1 MVRTALVVVVLAAG
15 LVVGASGGARAERD
29 DARKHYDRATAA
41 FGLGRYADAAKE
53 YEAAFALRPD
63 PALLYN
69 SAQAYR
75 LAGNKQR
82 ALELYRNYVRLYG
95 GAPNAEDARKH
106 VADLDLQAAAEAAVP
121 PAAENP
127 VPAPTPGS
135 PSTAAVGPV
144 APAPAVTAP
153 APVSAAVPA
162 APPMLAVATPPP
174 APTTPGADLASGPGS
189 AGATHEGSL
198 LSRPWFWVAVGAV
211 VVGGVV
217 GVLLLTRKT
226 EDPKP
231 SFGVVVG
238 N

>member
-1 MVRTALVVVVLAAG
+1 MVRTTLVVVVMAAG
-15 LVVGASGGARAERD
+15 LVAGAPGVARAERD

-75 LAGNKQR
+75 LAGNQQR

-106 VADLDLQAAAEAAVP
+106 VADLELQAAAAATVP
-121 PAAENP
+121 TDTTSAE
-127 VPAPTPGS
+127 
-135 PSTAAVGPV
+135 
-144 APAPAVTAP
+144 
-153 APVSAAVPA
+153 PA
-162 APPMLAVATPPP
+162 APPSPPVPVSAPPPANAVATPPAP
-174 APTTPGADLASGPGS
+174 AAAPAAPMLAAATPPTAPAAPGADLTSGPGPAKAAS
-189 AGATHEGSL
+189 HEGEGSL
-198 LSRPWFWVAVGAV
+198 LSRPWFWATVGAV

-217 GVLLLTRKT
+217 GVLLLTKKT